1 MRQYLN
7 RKCKEG
13 KIRKFDRGVYYFPSC
28 GQLFGERVMPPFK
41 VIERKYITDGLS
53 IYGVYAGFTVL
64 NMYGLSTQ
72 VPYVQQIASNKV
84 SKKRVLTV
92 GKTKI
97 EVRKPPVTITKE
109 NCRAVEIAE
118 LLAQIPEYQIDNYK
132 DRLQEVKKSITPVV
146 SKKILREVITMYPAE
161 VSKKAI
167 QGDLL

>member
-1 MRQYLN
+1 MVCLYMEFMQVLQYLICMVYQHKFHMYS
-7 RKCKEG
+7 RLHLIKC
-13 KIRKFDRGVYYFPSC
+13 
-28 GQLFGERVMPPFK
+28 Q
-41 VIERKYITDGLS
+41 
-53 IYGVYAGFTVL
+53 
-64 NMYGLSTQ
+64 
-72 VPYVQQIASNKV
+72 
-84 SKKRVLTV
+84 KKRVLTV